1 MDFGMKQRER
11 MFLKVSLSQII
22 DFYCEET
29 MKKKWSLDEYFLDTG
44 KGIVILELVGDKE
57 EG

>member
-1 MDFGMKQRER
+1 MKQRER